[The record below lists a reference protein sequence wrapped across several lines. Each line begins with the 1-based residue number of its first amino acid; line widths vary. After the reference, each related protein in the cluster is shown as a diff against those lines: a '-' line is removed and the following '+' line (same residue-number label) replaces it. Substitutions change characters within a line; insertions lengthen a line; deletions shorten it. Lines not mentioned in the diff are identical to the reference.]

1 MIEIIKNKRASFDY
15 EFLETFTAGIILQG
29 FEIKSI
35 REHKVNLKDSFC
47 FFVDNQ
53 LYSNF
58 HISEHE
64 NAQFYKHDPKR
75 NKKLLLTKNELKKLS
90 KSVKIKGLTII
101 PYRIFINDK
110 SLAKID
116 IAICRGK
123 KLYDKKE
130 SIKERDLD
138 RDLKN
143 Y

>member
-1 MIEIIKNKRASFDY
+1 MIEIIKNKKASFDY
-15 EFLETFTAGIILQG
+15 EFLEIFTAGIILQG

-35 REHKVNLKDSFC
+35 REHKTNLNDSFC

-58 HISEHE
+58 HISEHS

-123 KLYDKKE
+123 KLYDKKN